1 MKNMMILV
9 WQRFQHSKVTAA
21 FFVIGYAVS
30 MLLISINTSFVFQ
43 HLDAANLKKKFT
55 PPNGTL
61 YTVSD
66 VGDKTDITYVTKEDI
81 ENLFQGI
88 RPDTGV
94 IFNGAIVRADK
105 DTDVQGGYYSLNAE
119 YFTEDSGWHY
129 PLKEGRYYTA
139 EEMAAGEKVA
149 LIGSSLEDWVEQ
161 KDGKEII
168 SLGGTEYEVIG
179 RVGNENGMSLWE
191 NYAFVPY
198 SAIPE
203 NAKSFFAWGP
213 QTLNFTLYNEK
224 GALKED
230 IKLIRENG
238 KKLKSG
244 FEIEKV
250 GKLQVEDMV
259 STLLEN
265 VDGLYIMAVL
275 GYLATLIYAVNIIL
289 YWLQKMRFEIGLRK
303 ACGYTNGRIFRML
316 YEEILGMCLIA
327 CVLAFVVQKLAGV
340 LLYTTGYEA
349 IRFSLSVWNLLI
361 ALAITVISTFII
373 LILPSRK
380 LAKIR
385 PVEILRGE

>member
-66 VGDKTDITYVTKEDI
+66 VGDKTDITYVTKQDI
-81 ENLFQGI
+81 VNLFQGI

-94 IFNGAIVRADK
+94 IFNGLETRADK
-105 DTDVQGGYYSLNAE
+105 STDVHGGYCSLNAE
-119 YFTEDSGWHY
+119 YYTEDSGWHY
-129 PLKEGRYYTA
+129 PLKEGRYYTV

-149 LIGSSLEDWVEQ
+149 LIGSSLEDCVEQ

-203 NAKSFFAWGP
+203 DAKSFLAWGSL
-213 QTLNFTLYNEK
+213 TFTLYNER

-244 FEIEKV
+244 FELEKV

-275 GYLATLIYAVNIIL
+275 GYLATLIYAVNIIM

-340 LLYTTGYEA
+340 LLHTTGYEA